1 MFEVLTF
8 WHWLSI
14 AGLLLIF
21 ELLVGAEFLLWLAF
35 PAVASAGVAY
45 IAPGMDWRI
54 QVLLYIVFAVI
65 SLVVWKKYYR
75 GQKLVATDQ
84 PHLNQRQQQFI
95 GRTFTLIEVLN
106 NDEGKIVV
114 DDSQWRVRIAAG
126 KATAKKGSK
135 VKVIDVE
142 GMILLVETV

>member
-14 AGLLLIF
+14 AGLLLII

-45 IAPGMDWRI
+45 IAPSMDWRI
-54 QVLLYIVFAVI
+54 QILLYILFAI
-65 SLVVWKKYYR
+65 ASLLIWKKYYR
-75 GQKLVATDQ
+75 SKKLAVTDQ
-84 PHLNQRQQQFI
+84 PHLNQRQQQFV
-95 GRTFTLIEVLN
+95 GRTFTLIETLN

-114 DDSQWRVRIAAG
+114 DDSQWRVRIIG
-126 KATAKKGSK
+126 GESTAKKNSK
-135 VKVIDVE
+135 VKVMDVD